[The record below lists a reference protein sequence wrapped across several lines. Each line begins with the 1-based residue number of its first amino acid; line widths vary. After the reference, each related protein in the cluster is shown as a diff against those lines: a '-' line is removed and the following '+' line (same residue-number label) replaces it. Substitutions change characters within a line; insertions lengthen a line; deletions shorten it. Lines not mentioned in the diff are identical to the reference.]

1 MGEILQCCNTI
12 EEAYIAIRQSLQQLF
27 PDDSGALYIFNSSHT
42 MVEATAVWGEQ
53 PPSEIVVAPD
63 DCWGLRRGRP
73 HGAMEI
79 RAGFKCRHVEAE
91 KAAYICIPLVAH
103 GEAIGMFH
111 VLLDSPDPVQSETK
125 QNLAVRVAEYLG
137 LALAKL
143 KLQETLQR
151 LSIRDPLT
159 GLFNRRHMEES
170 MELELR
176 RAERQ
181 GKQVGVIMVDIDHFK
196 PFNDTYG
203 HEAGDALLREMGAF
217 LQRHIRGND
226 IACRYGGEEFTLIL
240 RDISLEMIEQRA
252 EQVRNAAKQL
262 KVIHG
267 GRFLENITLSLGVA
281 MFPVHG
287 ATVMAVLQA
296 ADVALYR
303 AKETGRDRVCLAG
316 MS

>member
-1 MGEILQCCNTI
+1 
-12 EEAYIAIRQSLQQLF
+12 
-27 PDDSGALYIFNSSHT
+27 
-42 MVEATAVWGEQ
+42 
-53 PPSEIVVAPD
+53 
-63 DCWGLRRGRP
+63 
-73 HGAMEI
+73 
-79 RAGFKCRHVEAE
+79 
-91 KAAYICIPLVAH
+91 
-103 GEAIGMFH
+103 
-111 VLLDSPDPVQSETK
+111 
-125 QNLAVRVAEYLG
+125 
-137 LALAKL
+137 
-143 KLQETLQR
+143 
-151 LSIRDPLT
+151 
-159 GLFNRRHMEES
+159 